1 MRLLIIIPV
10 LGCVFAM
17 CLFKKPPSAENIIAP
32 NVSAQQNIVHRVNA
46 IRVPITREAVMSS
59 LKNDGLMVFL
69 QQLQG
74 AKAGMDTAALKS
86 QCRAYLV
93 GFKQLPHPAH
103 SWSAFLHD
111 LFASCIDNEFAAE
124 IVAMAL
130 LGQNVLD
137 EEDLP
142 MVLDVRPINIDNAAT
157 HRCRW
162 QAMLFIHAL
171 SIVFPTAVVN
181 GHSEL
186 VLPFLDDPS
195 SQVRY
200 TAFTALYPNQ
210 SASEFLG
217 FSDFYGN
224 LAHSEQKLL
233 AEKIA
238 ENYPTH
244 EAAQMLKA
252 LVNQHKVHILGA
264 FCKIAQRDHSA
275 IELLLYAEFDI
286 FTIEQHSA
294 VNEALASGSRT
305 ATMLELSN
313 ESTLRQQLLNAY
325 FVSGTGENAQV
336 LNLSV
341 VEWIARL
348 DNNPL
353 IKQQAIDFLL
363 SISQGEGEA
372 IANSIIGE
380 KDFIIKYF

>member
-1 MRLLIIIPV
+1 MRLLIIISV
-10 LGCVFAM
+10 LGCVFAI
-17 CLFKKPPSAENIIAP
+17 CLFQGPSSAENVVP
-32 NVSAQQNIVHRVNA
+32 RKLSVRQNIVNRVNS
-46 IRVPITREAVMSS
+46 IKVPITREAIVKS
-59 LKNDGLMVFL
+59 LNNEALIVFL
-69 QQLQG
+69 QQLQDANIG
-74 AKAGMDTAALKS
+74 TNKAALKS

-124 IVAMAL
+124 VVAMGL
-130 LGQNVLD
+130 LGQNVLN

-142 MVLDVRPINIDNAAT
+142 MVLDVRPINIDNATAN
-157 HRCRW
+157 HCRW

-171 SIVFPTAVVN
+171 GIAFPAAVVN
-181 GHSEL
+181 GRSEL

-210 SASEFLG
+210 SASEFAP
-217 FSDFYGN
+217 FTDFYGN

-238 ENYPTH
+238 QDYQAY
-244 EAAQMLKA
+244 EAAQILKT
-252 LVNQHKVHILGA
+252 LVNQHKVQVLGA
-264 FCKIAQRDHSA
+264 FCKIAQRDNSA
-275 IELLLYAEFDI
+275 IELLLYSEFDR
-286 FTIEQHSA
+286 FTSYQGSI
-294 VNEALASGSRT
+294 VNTALASGSR
-305 ATMLELSN
+305 AMTMLALSN
-313 ESTLRQQLLNAY
+313 EAALRQQLLSAY

-336 LNLSV
+336 LDLEV

-348 DNNPL
+348 DSNPL

-363 SISQGEGEA
+363 SINHDRGKE
-372 IANSIIGE
+372 IAKSIIE
-380 KDFIIKYF
+380 DEAFIIKEF

>member
-1 MRLLIIIPV
+1 MRLLIIIPI

-17 CLFKKPPSAENIIAP
+17 CLFQRSPSAEN
-32 NVSAQQNIVHRVNA
+32 VMSKKSSVQQNIVNRVNS
-46 IRVPITREAVMSS
+46 IKVPITREAIIKS
-59 LKNDGLMVFL
+59 LNNEALIIFL
-69 QQLQG
+69 QQLQD
-74 AKAGMDTAALKS
+74 AKSGMDKAALKS

-124 IVAMAL
+124 VVAMAL
-130 LGQNVLD
+130 LGQNVLN

-142 MVLDVRPINIDNAAT
+142 MVLDVRPINIDNATAN
-157 HRCRW
+157 HCRW

-171 SIVFPTAVVN
+171 GIAFPAAVVN
-181 GHSEL
+181 GRSEL

-210 SASEFLG
+210 SASEFAP
-217 FSDFYGN
+217 FTDFYGN

-238 ENYPTH
+238 QDYQAY
-244 EAAQMLKA
+244 EAAQILKT
-252 LVNQHKVHILGA
+252 LVNQHKVQVLGA
-264 FCKIAQRDHSA
+264 FCKIAQRDNSA
-275 IELLLYAEFDI
+275 IELLLYSEFDR
-286 FTIEQHSA
+286 FTSYQGSI
-294 VNEALASGSRT
+294 VNTALASGSR
-305 ATMLELSN
+305 AMTMLALSN
-313 ESTLRQQLLNAY
+313 EAALRQQLLSAY

-336 LNLSV
+336 LDLEV

-348 DNNPL
+348 DSNPL

-363 SISQGEGEA
+363 SINHDRGKE
-372 IANSIIGE
+372 IAKSIIE
-380 KDFIIKYF
+380 DEAFIIKEF

>member
-1 MRLLIIIPV
+1 MRLLIIISV
-10 LGCVFAM
+10 LGCVFAI
-17 CLFKKPPSAENIIAP
+17 CLFQGPSSAENVLP
-32 NVSAQQNIVHRVNA
+32 KKLSVRQNIVNRVNS
-46 IRVPITREAVMSS
+46 IKVPITREAIVKS
-59 LKNDGLMVFL
+59 LNDEALIVFL
-69 QQLQG
+69 QQLQDANIG
-74 AKAGMDTAALKS
+74 TNKAALKS

-93 GFKQLPHPAH
+93 GFRQLPHPAH

-124 IVAMAL
+124 VVSMAL

-142 MVLDVRPINIDNAAT
+142 MVLDVRPINIDNAT
-157 HRCRW
+157 TNHCRW

-171 SIVFPTAVVN
+171 DIVFPAAVVN

-200 TAFTALYPNQ
+200 MAFTALYPNQ
-210 SASEFLG
+210 SASEFAP
-217 FSDFYGN
+217 FADFYGN
-224 LAHSEQKLL
+224 LAYSEQKLL

-238 ENYPTH
+238 EGCQAY
-244 EAAQMLKA
+244 EAAQILKT
-252 LVNQHKVHILGA
+252 LVNQHKVQILGA
-264 FCKIAQRDHSA
+264 FCKIAQRDNSP
-275 IELLLYAEFDI
+275 IELLLYAEFDV
-286 FTIEQHSA
+286 FTSEQASI
-294 VNEALASGSRT
+294 VNNALASDSR
-305 ATMLELSN
+305 AMTMLKLSA
-313 ESTLRQQLLNAY
+313 EGALRQQLLSAY

-336 LNLSV
+336 LNLEV

-363 SISQGEGEA
+363 SINHYRGKE
-372 IANSIIGE
+372 IAKSIIE
-380 KDFIIKYF
+380 NKAFIIKKF

>member
-1 MRLLIIIPV
+1 MRLLVIIPV

-17 CLFKKPPSAENIIAP
+17 CLFQRPPSAENIMP
-32 NVSAQQNIVHRVNA
+32 KKSSVRQNIVHRINA
-46 IRVPITREAVMSS
+46 IKVPITREAVAKS
-59 LKNDGLMVFL
+59 LKNDALMVFL
-69 QQLQG
+69 QQLQDANIG
-74 AKAGMDTAALKS
+74 VDKAVLKS

-103 SWSAFLHD
+103 NWSAFLHD
-111 LFASCIDNEFAAE
+111 LFASCCDNEFAAE
-124 IVAMAL
+124 VVAMAL
-130 LGQNVLD
+130 LGQKVLN

-142 MVLDVRPINIDNAAT
+142 MVLDVRPTNVDSAAANN
-157 HRCRW
+157 CRW
-162 QAMLFIHAL
+162 QAMLFMHAL
-171 SIVFPTAVVN
+171 DLVFPAAVVN

-200 TAFTALYPNQ
+200 TAFTALHPNQ
-210 SASEFLG
+210 SAGEFLA

-238 ENYPTH
+238 ENYPAH
-244 EAAQMLKA
+244 EAAQILKT
-252 LVNQHKVHILGA
+252 LVNQHKVQILGA

-286 FTIEQHSA
+286 FTSYQLSI
-294 VNEALASGSRT
+294 VNKALASGSHAIT
-305 ATMLELSN
+305 LFELSN
-313 ESTLRQQLLNAY
+313 EGTLRQQLLNAY

-353 IKQQAIDFLL
+353 VKQQAIDFLL
-363 SISQGEGEA
+363 SISQDKGRE
-372 IANSIIGE
+372 IANSIMGN
-380 KDFIIKYF
+380 KDFIIKNF

>member
-17 CLFKKPPSAENIIAP
+17 CLFQRSPSAEN
-32 NVSAQQNIVHRVNA
+32 VMSKKSSVQQNIVNRVNS
-46 IRVPITREAVMSS
+46 IKVPITREAIIKS
-59 LKNDGLMVFL
+59 LNNEALIIFL
-69 QQLQG
+69 QQLQD
-74 AKAGMDTAALKS
+74 AKSGMDKAALKS

-124 IVAMAL
+124 VVAMAL
-130 LGQNVLD
+130 LGQNVLN

-142 MVLDVRPINIDNAAT
+142 MVLDVRPINIDNATAN
-157 HRCRW
+157 HCRW

-171 SIVFPTAVVN
+171 GIAFPAAVVN
-181 GHSEL
+181 GRSEL

-210 SASEFLG
+210 SASEFAP
-217 FSDFYGN
+217 FTDFYGN

-238 ENYPTH
+238 QDYQAY
-244 EAAQMLKA
+244 EAAQILKT
-252 LVNQHKVHILGA
+252 LVNQHKVQVLGA
-264 FCKIAQRDHSA
+264 FCKIAQRDNSA
-275 IELLLYAEFDI
+275 IELLLYSEFDR
-286 FTIEQHSA
+286 FTSYQGSI
-294 VNEALASGSRT
+294 VNTALASGSR
-305 ATMLELSN
+305 AMTMLALSN
-313 ESTLRQQLLNAY
+313 EAALRQQLLSAY

-336 LNLSV
+336 LDLEV

-348 DNNPL
+348 DSNPL

-363 SISQGEGEA
+363 SINHDRGKE
-372 IANSIIGE
+372 IAKSIIE
-380 KDFIIKYF
+380 DEAFIIKEF

>member
-1 MRLLIIIPV
+1 MRLLIIISI

-17 CLFKKPPSAENIIAP
+17 CLFQRSPSTGNMLAKNA
-32 NVSAQQNIVHRVNA
+32 SAQQNIVNRIHS
-46 IRVPITREAVMSS
+46 IKVPITREAVAKS
-59 LKNDGLMVFL
+59 LNSDALIIFL
-69 QQLQG
+69 QQLQEANSG
-74 AKAGMDTAALKS
+74 TNKAALKS

-111 LFASCIDNEFAAE
+111 LFATCIDNEFAAE
-124 IVAMAL
+124 VVAMAL
-130 LGQNVLD
+130 FGQNVLN

-142 MVLDVRPINIDNAAT
+142 IVLDVRPINIDSAT
-157 HRCRW
+157 TNHCRW

-171 SIVFPTAVVN
+171 GILFPAAVVN

-186 VLPFLDDPS
+186 VSPFLDDPS

-200 TAFTALYPNQ
+200 IAFTALYPNQ
-210 SASEFLG
+210 SASEFVPFL
-217 FSDFYGN
+217 DFYGN

-238 ENYPTH
+238 ENYPVY
-244 EAAQMLKA
+244 EAAQILKT
-252 LVNQHKVHILGA
+252 LVNQHKVQILGA
-264 FCKIAQRDHSA
+264 FCKIAQRDNSP
-275 IELLLYAEFDI
+275 IELLLYAEFDV
-286 FTIEQHSA
+286 FTSEQASI
-294 VNEALASGSRT
+294 VNNALASDSR
-305 ATMLELSN
+305 AMTMLKLSA
-313 ESTLRQQLLNAY
+313 EGALRQQLLSAY

-336 LNLSV
+336 LNLEV

-363 SISQGEGEA
+363 SINHYRGKE
-372 IANSIIGE
+372 IAKSIIE
-380 KDFIIKYF
+380 NKAFIIKKF

>member
-10 LGCVFAM
+10 LGCVFAI
-17 CLFKKPPSAENIIAP
+17 CLFQGPSSAENVLP
-32 NVSAQQNIVHRVNA
+32 KKLSVRQNIVNRVNS
-46 IRVPITREAVMSS
+46 IKVPITREAIVKS
-59 LKNDGLMVFL
+59 LNDEALIVFL
-69 QQLQG
+69 QQLQDANIG
-74 AKAGMDTAALKS
+74 TNKAALKS

-93 GFKQLPHPAH
+93 GFRQLPHPAH

-124 IVAMAL
+124 VVSMAL

-142 MVLDVRPINIDNAAT
+142 MVLDVRPINIDNAT
-157 HRCRW
+157 TNHCRW

-171 SIVFPTAVVN
+171 DIVFPAAVVN

-200 TAFTALYPNQ
+200 IAFTALYPNQ
-210 SASEFLG
+210 SYSEFAPFAG
-217 FSDFYGN
+217 FYGN
-224 LAHSEQKLL
+224 LAYSEQKLL

-238 ENYPTH
+238 EGCQAY
-244 EAAQMLKA
+244 EAAQILKT
-252 LVNQHKVHILGA
+252 LVNQYKVHILGA
-264 FCKIAQRDHSA
+264 FCKIAQRDNSP
-275 IELLLYAEFDI
+275 IELLLYAEFDM
-286 FTIEQHSA
+286 FTSEQASI
-294 VNEALASGSRT
+294 VNNALASNSR
-305 ATMLELSN
+305 AMTMRKLSA
-313 ESTLRQQLLNAY
+313 EGALRQQLLSAY

-336 LNLSV
+336 LNLEV

-363 SISQGEGEA
+363 SISQDKGKE
-372 IANSIIGE
+372 IARSII
-380 KDFIIKYF
+380 DDNTFIIKKF

>member
-1 MRLLIIIPV
+1 MRLLIIIPI

-17 CLFKKPPSAENIIAP
+17 CLFQRSPSAEN
-32 NVSAQQNIVHRVNA
+32 VMSKKSSVQQNIVNRVNS
-46 IRVPITREAVMSS
+46 IKVPITREAIIKS
-59 LKNDGLMVFL
+59 LNNEALIIFL
-69 QQLQG
+69 QQLQD
-74 AKAGMDTAALKS
+74 AKSGMDKAALKS

-124 IVAMAL
+124 VVAMGL
-130 LGQNVLD
+130 LGQNVLN

-142 MVLDVRPINIDNAAT
+142 MVLDVRPINIDNATAN
-157 HRCRW
+157 HCRW

-171 SIVFPTAVVN
+171 GIAFPAAVVN
-181 GHSEL
+181 GRSEL

-210 SASEFLG
+210 SASEFAP
-217 FSDFYGN
+217 FTDFYGN

-238 ENYPTH
+238 QDYQAY
-244 EAAQMLKA
+244 EAAQILKT
-252 LVNQHKVHILGA
+252 LVNQHKVQVLGA
-264 FCKIAQRDHSA
+264 FCKIAQRDNSA
-275 IELLLYAEFDI
+275 IELLLYSEFDR
-286 FTIEQHSA
+286 FTSYQGSI
-294 VNEALASGSRT
+294 VNTALASGSR
-305 ATMLELSN
+305 AMTMLALSN
-313 ESTLRQQLLNAY
+313 EAALRQQLLSAY

-336 LNLSV
+336 LDLEV

-348 DNNPL
+348 DSNPL

-363 SISQGEGEA
+363 SINHDRGKE
-372 IANSIIGE
+372 IAKSIIE
-380 KDFIIKYF
+380 DEAFIIKEF

>member
-1 MRLLIIIPV
+1 
-10 LGCVFAM
+10 
-17 CLFKKPPSAENIIAP
+17 
-32 NVSAQQNIVHRVNA
+32 
-46 IRVPITREAVMSS
+46 
-59 LKNDGLMVFL
+59 MVFL

-186 VLPFLDDPS
+186 VLPFLDDSS

-210 SASEFLG
+210 SASKFLA

-238 ENYPTH
+238 ENYPAH
-244 EAAQMLKA
+244 EAAQILKT
-252 LVNQHKVHILGA
+252 LVNQHKVQILGA

-286 FTIEQHSA
+286 FTSEQHSA

-305 ATMLELSN
+305 TTMLELSN
-313 ESTLRQQLLNAY
+313 EGTLRQQLLNAY
-325 FVSGTGENAQV
+325 FVSGAGENAQV

-363 SISQGEGEA
+363 SISQEEGEA
-372 IANSIIGE
+372 IANSIMGE
-380 KDFIIKYF
+380 KDFIIKNF